1 MPFCL
6 KSRRIMGMDKG
17 EKISKI
23 IERLETLKTRKKRY
37 SKASLQFRWHQ
48 DDLRNRLW
56 AQTVQPLV
64 DEIEIDLEELWDCIL
79 ENTEWNKAG
88 IENAIRSRKHD
99 DISRIDRLIHELR
112 RIQKRLEI
120 KSQQYQESTEKKQE
134 TQGGKKPLEAIADKD
149 RQLFLEIQV
158 DIKKHTNRYREAGKW
173 LDSYYCIE
181 NFWKQRE
188 EELKML
194 KALHTSKTGDETENY
209 KIEYLQLMIDLKVYI
224 PISSLEFWFLT
235 HEKSSVDTTQLK
247 PETNDKIKSL
257 LAVLDLSEEEQGRW
271 MFENLPEYRD
281 SDLSLGPFAFSMWKP
296 LVDQIRVMKPP
307 PVKGIK
313 KFLERWRNVEKE
325 PAISYRFRDA
335 RNALLWKCWGRKEF
349 LSREE
354 AERILL
360 LTWLM
365 TDPESEQVPLGITE
379 FENWAWNQGLRGRDF
394 VYYETFIEDFEET
407 GNKWMK
413 LVRLAWAKVEAEKNL
428 QSEKQAETEQ
438 KEIVEVKPGV
448 FGITVNIKELARR
461 SWKWLCSRS
470 KDSSRR

>member
-1 MPFCL
+1 
-6 KSRRIMGMDKG
+6 
-17 EKISKI
+17 
-23 IERLETLKTRKKRY
+23 
-37 SKASLQFRWHQ
+37 
-48 DDLRNRLW
+48 
-56 AQTVQPLV
+56 
-64 DEIEIDLEELWDCIL
+64 
-79 ENTEWNKAG
+79 
-88 IENAIRSRKHD
+88 
-99 DISRIDRLIHELR
+99 
-112 RIQKRLEI
+112 
-120 KSQQYQESTEKKQE
+120 
-134 TQGGKKPLEAIADKD
+134 
-149 RQLFLEIQV
+149 
-158 DIKKHTNRYREAGKW
+158 
-173 LDSYYCIE
+173 
-181 NFWKQRE
+181 
-188 EELKML
+188 ML
-194 KALHTSKTGDETENY
+194 KGLHTSKTADETENY

-296 LVDQIRVMKPP
+296 LMDQIRVMKPP
-307 PVKGIK
+307 PAKGIK

-365 TDPESEQVPLGITE
+365 TDPEAEQVRLCITE

-407 GNKWMK
+407 RNKWIK

-428 QSEKQAETEQ
+428 QSEKPAEPEQ
-438 KEIVEVKPGV
+438 RTAPAKRRRIKKITGWIFKKTWRLIVAIIVALIAGLIVAVLIDIFADLGWLDRIKA
-448 FGITVNIKELARR
+448 FIYNIF
-461 SWKWLCSRS
+461 
-470 KDSSRR
+470 